1 MSSVAPQETDLRA
14 LLEAAI
20 NALRQS
26 SELIERH
33 VWSVAP
39 EEAAGAQKKNN
50 QTMRQLRA
58 AVEREGAF

>member
-1 MSSVAPQETDLRA
+1 MSSVASQETDLSV
-14 LLEAAI
+14 LLEASI

-39 EEAAGAQKKNN
+39 EEAAEAQKKNH
-50 QTMRQLRA
+50 QTMRELRA